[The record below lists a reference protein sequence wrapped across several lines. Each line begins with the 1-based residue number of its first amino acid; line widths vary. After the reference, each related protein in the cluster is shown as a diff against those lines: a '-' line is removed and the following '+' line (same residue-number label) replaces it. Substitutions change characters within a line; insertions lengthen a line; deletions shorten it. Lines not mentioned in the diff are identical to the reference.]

1 MDTEKKILLGIV
13 LGTVAIVLGAVFF
26 IGQGSSDV
34 ATKIKGKNC
43 VPVSKDEIA
52 KTDDLFVGSDSAK
65 VVVEEYSDFECPA
78 CKAAGSLV
86 RTIETK
92 YQGKI
97 KLVYRFFPLPSHE
110 FGMDS
115 AVAAEAAAVQG
126 KFWEFHDKLFDQ
138 QPYFS
143 RDKLVSYAKD
153 LGLDTNKFLCDLD
166 SDVIKSRVESDQKKG
181 LDLKVNATPTFFV
194 NGQKIVDY
202 TKLDEEISSRLK

>member
-13 LGTVAIVLGAVFF
+13 LGTVAIVFGAVFF

-43 VPVSKDEIA
+43 ALVSKDEIA

-143 RDKLVSYAKD
+143 RDKLVVYAKD